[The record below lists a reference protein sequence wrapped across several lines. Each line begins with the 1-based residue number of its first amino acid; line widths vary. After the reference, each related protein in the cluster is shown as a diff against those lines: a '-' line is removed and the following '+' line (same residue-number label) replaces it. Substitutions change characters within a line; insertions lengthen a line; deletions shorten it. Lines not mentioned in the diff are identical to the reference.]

1 METEESCPSEVRRV
15 LRLVRVLSHH
25 VVQQTLVLPVL
36 QHNDQPQHLA
46 TMSATYP
53 YLLAHLQ
60 HANL

>member
-1 METEESCPSEVRRV
+1 MKMEESCPSGVERV
-15 LRLVRVLSHH
+15 LRLVLVLLHN

-36 QHNDQPQHLA
+36 QHNDQPQRLA